1 MANKLPYDDELAI
14 QNDQRT
20 EDEMDAYDQDEEQAT
35 RDAVAAKYFS
45 NPEMPEDE
53 GDLSQ
58 VGHMVGQKYNSPVM
72 DDISAPQ
79 RTVAAEPAPETP
91 EVKVPASEVV
101 TKDKPMDPRESILSQ
116 YNELK
121 KLQDNVSENKKGLN
135 YALAGNQIAQAIAYG
150 GGAKIGAGDEVLN
163 QVKKDQDQKIVDYK
177 DRVKNR
183 MDVADSDVAKF
194 YRYKLAKSIKTE
206 DPNADISF
214 LDNMSAHEMEDF
226 LKLQAKNKATG
237 RGDLFF
243 TSIKDENGKDIVA
256 AFSRQTGERVRTLG
270 DKSLSDKV
278 IVNPETGQQEIYNQV
293 SGLKGLR
300 DTSLPTTPTATKS
313 QPSLPTQSPT
323 TPPEAKKPADDIMN
337 SPTALAKVNPKL
349 YEQFKKDQDS
359 FLKEVKDNRDTAT
372 AATTLA
378 SKLKPGPNGEI
389 DSGLLGGIQTQAAKM
404 AGQKGVLTDQDL
416 VKFAGA
422 GGVQAKIS
430 RIIDGSLFGEMS
442 DDDIKFFKRFASK
455 MQEANASDID
465 NRSQLIVDNVHN
477 EAKNYLPGLTK
488 EQVKN
493 GWLNVGS
500 VAPASQSAQGAD
512 AIGEVKRKTA
522 DGQIAVFDAK
532 TKKFLRY
539 EK

>member
-1 MANKLPYDDELAI
+1 MANKLPYDDELDI
-14 QNDQRT
+14 LNDQRVD
-20 EDEMDAYDQDEEQAT
+20 DEMEQADEIGMG

-45 NPEMPEDE
+45 NPEMSEED

-58 VGHMVGQKYNSPVM
+58 VGQMVGQKYRSPM
-72 DDISAPQ
+72 EENI
-79 RTVAAEPAPETP
+79 EAPE
-91 EVKVPASEVV
+91 VRIPASEVV
-101 TKDKPMDPRESILSQ
+101 TKDKSVDPRESILSQ

-214 LDNMSAHEMEDF
+214 LDNMSATEMEDF
-226 LKLQAKNKATG
+226 LKMQAKNKATG

-243 TSIKDENGKDIVA
+243 TSIKDENGKDIVG
-256 AFSRQTGERVRTLG
+256 AFNRQTGERVKTLG

-278 IVNPETGQQEIYNQV
+278 IINPETGQQEIYNQV

-300 DTSLPTTPTATKS
+300 DTSLPTTTT
-313 QPSLPTQSPT
+313 QPSLPAQSPM

-359 FLKEVKDNRDTAT
+359 FLKEVKENRDTAT